1 MYFQN
6 TFDTVLGQRSKVKL
20 LRYLFSCQDELTGRQ
35 IAKRIGLSHLKA
47 HHALKELAEQGI
59 VCVKIVGNAMIY
71 KINPNNLLARDILK
85 PLFKSEKELLFIL
98 SDHITKRFKIFAVSL
113 ILFGNVIHSSGEE
126 NVNNVDIL
134 LIVRDEMNLKA
145 VEKEVEAEIQEI
157 YQSFGNYLRPLIIK
171 ADEFYRRYRVG
182 DPMITQIEKTGKVI
196 YGKSFSEIANGTEV
210 AYKIA

>member
-6 TFDTVLGQRSKVKL
+6 TFDTVLGQRSKIKL
-20 LRYLFSCQDELTGRQ
+20 LRYLFFCQEELTGRQ
-35 IAKRIGLSHLKA
+35 IAKKIGLSHLKA
-47 HHALKELAEQGI
+47 HHALKELADQGI

-71 KINPNNLLARDILK
+71 QINPNNFLARDILK
-85 PLFKSEKELLFIL
+85 PLFKSEKELLLIL

-113 ILFGNVIHSSGEE
+113 ILFGGVIHSKEE
-126 NVNNVDIL
+126 DAHNVDIL
-134 LIVRDEMNLKA
+134 LVVRDEMNLKA
-145 VEKEVEAEIQEI
+145 VEKEVEVEIQEV

-171 ADEFYRRYRVG
+171 ADEFYRRYKVG
-182 DPMITQIEKTGKVI
+182 DPMILQIEKTGKVI